1 MVTNPWVKGHRHN
14 RHSFCP
20 SGNGCGYTL
29 LGAESGTLSSQNY
42 PGTYPSNIWCKWRLR
57 VPEGRTLRLL
67 FGDFDVESSPSC
79 SNGSLVISDK
89 KGEIKLGTLIRIDI
103 LVGVELLMSLS
114 FPSCD
119 FTLKAH
125 QLTLKIILVWLQTW
139 RLCNVLY
146 QVVPWGV
153 DIWQH
158 TKTRAGWFR
167 KK

>member
-79 SNGSLVISDK
+79 SNGSLVISDR

-103 LVGVELLMSLS
+103 GRCRTPNVSVISKLWFHIKSSPTDTEDNPCLVTDMEIVQCAVSGGALG
-114 FPSCD
+114 CRY
-119 FTLKAH
+119 
-125 QLTLKIILVWLQTW
+125 LTAYQNTGWL
-139 RLCNVLY
+139 
-146 QVVPWGV
+146 
-153 DIWQH
+153 I
-158 TKTRAGWFR
+158 
-167 KK
+167 